1 MPSPSPDQISIRQ
14 PEIGFPSRS
23 VTLPLYQ
30 AGSPGALPRRSD
42 PSGSSG
48 APSQKNGPCTVASV
62 GGSGCPAPR
71 PAFTPAACALAT
83 TSIEMPRVSDNRMNS
98 WRFSSHILPVAVRN
112 SMPFIHSSPVSS
124 TSCTKAWACLTSAV
138 MIWRKRGSGDSAI
151 RAITASASWLA
162 SSWAMVR
169 LLFRP
174 EHYHLRGN
182 RDRRAR
188 LRRRQR
194 GSPRLSSPRVEAH
207 SPPSPSSRADVL
219 IVGAGPCG
227 LMLAC
232 ELGRRGIDCVVA
244 DPREAVAAVP
254 QANATQARTMEHF
267 RRLGLSERIRS
278 LGLPPDHPTDI
289 AYVTRFAG
297 HELARL
303 RLPTARQA
311 REQVR
316 HLGGSWSA
324 AELPHR
330 VSQRYVEATLFEH
343 VRSLPSVRLRLGWK
357 LQDFNDRGDHVV
369 ARITATAAPDEGENE
384 SLFARFLVG
393 ADGARSFVRSRLGI
407 RLGGVTGIRRD
418 FMGGRMFAVH
428 LRCPGLYDALPHPR
442 SWMTVTINAERRA
455 FMCALDGD
463 AEFVFHAAVH
473 PDEDAAHW
481 GVREAT
487 RVFEQAMGRSF
498 PIEVLATG
506 SWIAGHSLVAERFGD
521 GNVLIGGDAAHLFT
535 PTGGLGYNT
544 AVEDAVN
551 LGWKLAAVLRG
562 ISPP

>member
-1 MPSPSPDQISIRQ
+1 
-14 PEIGFPSRS
+14 
-23 VTLPLYQ
+23 
-30 AGSPGALPRRSD
+30 
-42 PSGSSG
+42 
-48 APSQKNGPCTVASV
+48 
-62 GGSGCPAPR
+62 
-71 PAFTPAACALAT
+71 
-83 TSIEMPRVSDNRMNS
+83 
-98 WRFSSHILPVAVRN
+98 
-112 SMPFIHSSPVSS
+112 
-124 TSCTKAWACLTSAV
+124 
-138 MIWRKRGSGDSAI
+138 
-151 RAITASASWLA
+151 
-162 SSWAMVR
+162 
-169 LLFRP
+169 
-174 EHYHLRGN
+174 
-182 RDRRAR
+182 
-188 LRRRQR
+188 
-194 GSPRLSSPRVEAH
+194 
-207 SPPSPSSRADVL
+207 
-219 IVGAGPCG
+219 
-227 LMLAC
+227 MLAC

-562 ISPP
+562 ISPPALLATYERERKPLAERNTGYARRFADSVGNFKATPLLESDSPEGDAERARAGAYLDAHARLEFNIPGVTFGGRYDDSPLIVKDGTTPPPDDASVYVPSACPGGRPPHAWLDDGRSLYDSFGPDWTLLELGDTALDTGPFRAAAAELGLDLAVVAHSRPALRELYEAPLVLIRPDQVVAWRGSVAEDARAVLAQACGWVSKYMLW